1 LKNTPGINWFRG
13 RYYFHGQLLPVF
25 EIALVFPLICFLPN
39 SFSFVFYFIPPCPVE
54 GLRSICFPCALCV
67 HHPCLVQGLQLHY
80 FLRVVHFVPYH
91 LDLDLYLDLYLNL
104 FLRVASPRCR
114 HLHPDLFSH
123 TMPPRLL
130 ECLCPDSSLA
140 MFICCASLSFLNIQL
155 LF

>member
-39 SFSFVFYFIPPCPVE
+39 SFSFVFYF
-54 GLRSICFPCALCV
+54 